1 LAALVQYASPLNL
14 IQVRLDGQFCKTKP
28 VIVRQWPAA
37 KRRDQFAA
45 KIGQVGISRHPQ
57 RISTVTISMHKMS
70 VGVFSQF
77 LSGLSGLL
85 DHAADHAEARKI
97 DPSILPMHTRQVE
110 EATRHAIVVKKDFLG
125 TPDRASQDCKD

>member
-1 LAALVQYASPLNL
+1 LAALVQYVSPLNL
-14 IQVRLDGQFCKTKP
+14 IQVRPDGQFCKTKP

-37 KRRDQFAA
+37 KRGDQFAA

-77 LSGLSGLL
+77 LGSLSGLL
-85 DHAADHAEARKI
+85 DHAAVYAEVRKI
-97 DPSILPMHTRQVE
+97 DPSILLD
-110 EATRHAIVVKKDFLG
+110 A
-125 TPDRASQDCKD
+125 RAPGGRGDQALSSRRTFWERRIERRKTARTD